1 MNKLAASGL
10 AFLALLAFLLF
21 RLELPSIARGAGYVS
36 TVSPPIKVHSPA
48 EAIAI
53 KVNVK
58 NGQLLEI
65 HDTLIVASVERP
77 QGIAFVET
85 PASAKFCEIAYF
97 NCALRRREH
106 ETLVPYKVRQ

>member
-1 MNKLAASGL
+1 M
-10 AFLALLAFLLF
+10 
-21 RLELPSIARGAGYVS
+21 S

-48 EAIAI
+48 AAIAI

-85 PASAKFCEIAYF
+85 RQREI
-97 NCALRRREH
+97 LRDRI
-106 ETLVPYKVRQ
+106 LQPD